1 MSINGS
7 TNSDILTC
15 HCPYLDCN
23 VAIEVV
29 EINCAIFRCGV
40 YKNQTDPHYGKQIDP
55 HLSKQDCDRIKKEDK
70 IWGCGRP
77 FKLVN
82 GKLIQCDYI

>member
-7 TNSDILTC
+7 PNSTILTC
-15 HCPYLDCN
+15 HCPYPDCN
-23 VAIEVV
+23 IMIEVV

-40 YKNQTDPHYGKQIDP
+40 YKNVTDYGKQIDP
-55 HLSKQDCDRIKKEDK
+55 HLSKQECDRIKKEDK

-77 FKLVN
+77 FKLVD
-82 GKLIQCDYI
+82 GKLIECEYI

>member
-1 MSINGS
+1 MSES
-7 TNSDILTC
+7 SDSNIILTC
-15 HCPYLDCN
+15 PYPECN
-23 VAIEVV
+23 IMIEIF

-40 YKNQTDPHYGKQIDP
+40 YKNGKQIDP
-55 HLSKQDCDRIKKEDK
+55 HLPKEQCDRLKKEDK

-82 GKLIQCDYI
+82 SSLIECDYM